1 LGTVNFVSDAAG
13 VALEWVN
20 GISKNVTVDGD
31 RGVASVG
38 HGEGKILSVCVI
50 KWPPRLLR
58 GQKSSLG
65 AYFSSKSTKLETVGF
80 LLPFLTQPKLLQG
93 RHVRLEVDN
102 MAVVFAW
109 KKKYTVR
116 DHETSLLIRVLHVI
130 EAFLSCKI
138 YVSHLRRMSNQI
150 AVIADS
156 LSREATT
163 TSELLAELSQIPH
176 HRVEGAL
183 QHWLQNPVLDWDLPL
198 KILDDVKRILK
209 Q

>member
-1 LGTVNFVSDAAG
+1 LETVNFVSDAAG
-13 VALEWVN
+13 VALEWER

-38 HGEGKILSVCVI
+38 HRGGKILSVCVV

-58 GQKSSLG
+58 SQKSSLG
-65 AYFSSKSTKLETVGF
+65 AFFGSKSATLETVGL
-80 LLPFLTQPKLLQG
+80 LLPFLTQPKLLQE

-116 DHETSLLIRVLHVI
+116 DPETSLLIRVLHVI
-130 EAFLSCKI
+130 ESFLSCKI
-138 YVSHLRRMSNQI
+138 YVSHLRRMSNRI

-156 LSREATT
+156 LSRKATT
-163 TSELLAELSQIPH
+163 TPELLAELSQTPH
-176 HRVEGAL
+176 HQVGGGLLNVGYKTPFLTGTCR
-183 QHWLQNPVLDWDLPL
+183 
-198 KILDDVKRILK
+198 
-209 Q
+209 